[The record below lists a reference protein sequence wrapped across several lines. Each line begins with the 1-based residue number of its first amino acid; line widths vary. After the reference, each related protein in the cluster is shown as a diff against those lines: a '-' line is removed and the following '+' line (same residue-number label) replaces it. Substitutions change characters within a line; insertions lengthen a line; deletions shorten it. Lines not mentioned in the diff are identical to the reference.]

1 VNVVICVLHSMVAL
15 CFKIEFQGA
24 LGWVVLVTVFPG
36 H

>member
-1 VNVVICVLHSMVAL
+1 MVAL